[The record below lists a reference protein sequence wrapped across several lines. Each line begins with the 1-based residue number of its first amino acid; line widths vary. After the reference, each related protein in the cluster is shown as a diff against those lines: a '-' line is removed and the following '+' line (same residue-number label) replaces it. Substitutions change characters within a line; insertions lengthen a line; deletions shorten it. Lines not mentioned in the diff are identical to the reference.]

1 MTSKGKT
8 ITKAILAKMDGQFLV
23 KRDIFYDS
31 YDQRQNVPRKRQ
43 RKQQKN
49 NNDHH
54 YQIRN
59 RKPSSRQSS

>member
-1 MTSKGKT
+1 
-8 ITKAILAKMDGQFLV
+8 MDGQFLV